1 MLTELVNPSED
12 LSTIALIS
20 SPSLLLPLEALVPIL
35 MHLLVVVFILCLR
48 STSILVNG
56 RGVKPMVDD
65 MLNGVMKLETCFV
78 KGRGVKQML
87 GGIPNEDNPSIEVLR
102 SAIGVVPIGV
112 KPMAVILPPPP

>member
-1 MLTELVNPSED
+1 
-12 LSTIALIS
+12 
-20 SPSLLLPLEALVPIL
+20 
-35 MHLLVVVFILCLR
+35 
-48 STSILVNG
+48 
-56 RGVKPMVDD
+56 MVDD